1 MFEKSTKSNRGI
13 LLGQDNNAL
22 VYLVAINL
30 LVFVLLTFIKIIYY
44 LSEIPIEFFYKQVFD
59 WFTLPAVTDNFLN
72 KPWVIFTYM
81 FTHDSIWGLISSL
94 LWLWAFGY
102 ILQDLTGNNKLIPIY
117 LYGGFAGGIVFLITV
132 NLFPALAN
140 HVTTIGP
147 LIGAGAAVMAIAVA
161 TTTLAPEYRIFPLIN
176 GGIPLWVLM
185 VVFVAIDFA
194 TLAGNNAGIAA
205 SHLTGGAI
213 GFLFIRQ
220 LRRGSDWGAWMNYF
234 IDWLNDLF
242 SPDKKRPQ
250 KDSRDN
256 LFAKSLGNIKQKKS
270 DITQTRIDALLDKI
284 NQQGYQ
290 FLTDEEKSF
299 LKRASKEDLL

>member
-72 KPWVIFTYM
+72 KPWVLFTYM
-81 FTHDSIWGLISSL
+81 FTHESIWGLISSL

-117 LYGGFAGGIVFLITV
+117 LYGGIVGGIVFLITV

-220 LRRGSDWGAWMNYF
+220 LRRGTDWGAWMNHF

-256 LFAKSLGNIKQKKS
+256 LFAKSIGNIKQKNS

-290 FLTDEEKSF
+290 FLTEEEKSF

>member
-72 KPWVIFTYM
+72 KPWVLFTYM
-81 FTHDSIWGLISSL
+81 FTHESIWGLISSL
-94 LWLWAFGY
+94 LWLWAIGY

-140 HVTTIGP
+140 HVTTLGP
-147 LIGAGAAVMAIAVA
+147 LMGAGAAVMAIAVA

-220 LRRGSDWGAWMNYF
+220 LRRGSDWGTWMNHF

>member
-140 HVTTIGP
+140 HVTTLGP
-147 LIGAGAAVMAIAVA
+147 LMGAGAAVMAIAVA

-194 TLAGNNAGIAA
+194 SLAGNNAGIAA

-220 LRRGSDWGAWMNYF
+220 LRRGSDWGTWMNHF

-270 DITQTRIDALLDKI
+270 DLTQTRIDALLDKI